1 MTLLHVYFTLRN
13 QQAFQR
19 FLERGRSAANPQAC
33 QSTSASKSWT
43 RKNIVSALEPEVNAF
58 DHLGRTVLHLACA
71 STEPASLEY
80 ARMLLA
86 HPSINVNLPDKE
98 NHWTALHRA
107 LYAGNIE
114 AA

>member
-1 MTLLHVYFTLRN
+1 MTLFHVYFTLRD

-19 FLERGRSAANPQAC
+19 LLEWNRSASNPLAG

-43 RKNIVSALEPEVNAF
+43 RKNIASALEVNAF
-58 DHLGRTVLHLACA
+58 DHLGRTVLHLACT

-86 HPSINVNLPDKE
+86 HPSININLPDKE

-107 LYAGNIE
+107 LYVGNIE

>member
-19 FLERGRSAANPQAC
+19 LLERDRSASNPQTG

-43 RKNIVSALEPEVNAF
+43 RKNIASALEVNAF
-58 DHLGRTVLHLACA
+58 DHHGRTVLHLACA

-80 ARMLLA
+80 ASLLLA

-107 LYAGNIE
+107 LYAGNFE